1 MRGQAGFWDID
12 ERYVRLS
19 EAGDPLE
26 KLNAVVCWEVFA
38 KPLAKALKRSDGAK
52 GGRPAYDPVLMFKVM
67 VLQALYSLS
76 DDQAEFQIQDRLS
89 FMRFLG
95 LGLGDRV
102 PDAKTIWLFREHLTQ
117 ARAVDN
123 LFARFDKH
131 LTKAGYLAMGGQ
143 IVDATIVAAP
153 KQRNTDAEKADIK
166 AGKIPDDWKD
176 KPAKLRQKDRDARWT
191 VKFSKARV
199 DEDGKTR
206 QRDIA
211 VPAFGYKNHAAI
223 DRRHGFI
230 RGWKVT
236 GASAYDGA
244 QLRNVLDRQNT
255 GSKVW
260 ADTAYRSKK
269 NEAWLDRNGYVSD
282 IHHKKP
288 KGRAMSQAHGAS
300 QWPALQGP
308 LVRRACGHLYLPG
321 LESGVEA
328 MEACRVECRRAP
340 GHPGRIAPT
349 NHLSFRYRIAAVCA
363 PAHNWRTS
371 SWAEVVAVKPGE
383 VSDLLRLFADDR
395 DIGAIQGNNYAI
407 YFLYVSSIRAII
419 S

>member
-26 KLNAVVCWEVFA
+26 KLTAVLPWEVFQ
-38 KPLAKALKRSDGAK
+38 KPLSKALKRSDGAR
-52 GGRPAYDPVLMFKVM
+52 GGRPPFDPILMFKIM

-117 ARAVDN
+117 ASAVEN
-123 LFARFDKH
+123 LFARFDRH
-131 LTKAGYLAMGGQ
+131 LAKSGYLAKGGQ
-143 IVDATIVAAP
+143 IVDATIIAAP
-153 KQRNTDAEKADIK
+153 RQRNTDEEKAELK
-166 AGKIPDDWKD
+166 AGKVPDEWKA

-191 VKFSKARV
+191 VKFSKAKVR
-199 DEDGKTR
+199 DEGKPQ

-211 VPAFGYKNHAAI
+211 IPTFGYKNHAGI
-223 DRRHGFI
+223 DRSHGFI

-236 GASAYDGA
+236 HAAAYDGA
-244 QLRNVLDRQNT
+244 QLRNVLDRKNT
-255 GSKVW
+255 GSTVW

-269 NEAWLDRNGYVSD
+269 NEAWLDRNGYISD

-288 KGRAMSQAHGAS
+288 KGRPMSEATSRANGRRSKIRSLVEHVFARQKAQMKLFVRTIGLARATTKIGIANLAYNLMRYVWHEGRRV
-300 QWPALQGP
+300 PA
-308 LVRRACGHLYLPG
+308 
-321 LESGVEA
+321 
-328 MEACRVECRRAP
+328 
-340 GHPGRIAPT
+340 
-349 NHLSFRYRIAAVCA
+349 
-363 PAHNWRTS
+363 
-371 SWAEVVAVKPGE
+371 
-383 VSDLLRLFADDR
+383 
-395 DIGAIQGNNYAI
+395 
-407 YFLYVSSIRAII
+407 
-419 S
+419 

>member
-12 ERYVRLS
+12 DRYVRLS

-26 KLNAVVCWEVFA
+26 KLNAVVPWEVFRE
-38 KPLAKALKRSDGAK
+38 PLAKALKRSDGGK
-52 GGRPAYDPVLMFKVM
+52 GGRPPHDAVLMFKIM
-67 VLQALYSLS
+67 VLQALYCLS

-117 ARAVDN
+117 TKAIEN

-131 LTKAGYLAMGGQ
+131 LAKAGYLAMGGQ

-153 KQRNTDAEKADIK
+153 KQHTSNGEKADIK
-166 AGKIPDDWKD
+166 AGKVPEEWKD

-191 VKFSKARV
+191 VKFSKAKAG
-199 DEDGKTR
+199 EEGKAK

-211 VPAFGYKNHAAI
+211 IPAFGYKNHASI

-230 RGWKVT
+230 RGWNVT
-236 GASAYDGA
+236 SASAWDGA
-244 QLRNVLDRQNT
+244 QLANVLDRNNT
-255 GSKVW
+255 GSTVW

-269 NEAWLDRNGYVSD
+269 NEAWLEKNGYFSD

-288 KGRAMSQAHGAS
+288 KGRPMSEATSRANGD
-300 QWPALQGP
+300 PAP
-308 LVRRACGHLYLPG
+308 
-321 LESGVEA
+321 
-328 MEACRVECRRAP
+328 
-340 GHPGRIAPT
+340 
-349 NHLSFRYRIAAVCA
+349 
-363 PAHNWRTS
+363 
-371 SWAEVVAVKPGE
+371 
-383 VSDLLRLFADDR
+383 
-395 DIGAIQGNNYAI
+395 
-407 YFLYVSSIRAII
+407 
-419 S
+419 